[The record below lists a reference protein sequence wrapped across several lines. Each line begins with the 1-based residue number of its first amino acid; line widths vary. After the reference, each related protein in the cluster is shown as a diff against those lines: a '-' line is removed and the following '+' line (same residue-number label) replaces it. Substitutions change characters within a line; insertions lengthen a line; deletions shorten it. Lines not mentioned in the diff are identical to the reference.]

1 MKHILLLLFILVGF
15 SCLAQTPEGIN
26 YQAIARDNSGAE
38 YANTTL
44 SVKFSISSDAVGTTI
59 IFTETHNTVA
69 TNDFGLFNLVL
80 GNVNTVDFTS
90 IDWSN
95 APLYLIVEADFGS
108 GFEQMGNPTPIVAV
122 PYALYAKNVENIDD
136 ADADSTNEIQVL
148 SISNDTIFL
157 SNGGFVQLPAAASGA
172 FVSNGTETVLNNIGD
187 KVGIGTNNPN
197 GALQVNGVISAQ
209 NYGIAAKV
217 KVKNAGGSEGAETS
231 IGAATIIGS
240 YNFDAWDPSFGAYRS
255 SSKIVGTTTA
265 AHGPGDTPSR
275 MRFLTTP
282 QGSTTAFERLTINDD
297 GNVGIGT
304 STPNAML
311 EVWEDII
318 VNQITIGKGSGN
330 ITSNTANGH
339 LALSSNTLGEWNTAL
354 GNEALSNNIDGIWNT
369 AVGDNALKNN
379 ITGEKNTAVGVY
391 ALQASNGN
399 NNTAL
404 GHQALVNNS
413 SGNANIALGNY
424 ALNTNLL
431 GINNTSVGFE
441 AGYSAVGSNNLFLGY
456 QAGRSE
462 TGSNKLY
469 IESSNSTTPLI
480 YGEFDNDILRV
491 NGTLQVGD
499 PTGSGYALPT
509 AHGATNQ
516 VLTTDASGNVTW
528 QSPSGGGIDADG
540 DDWPLGMDAD
550 DSANNVK
557 FPSQIND
564 LDNETKIQLEE
575 SANENII
582 RFDLDSIEKW
592 AMHGSRLEPMNTGH
606 SLFIGQGAGAND
618 DLTNRY
624 NVLIGDSAGYN
635 NVEGAANTAIG
646 SRSLYENILGVFNTA
661 TGYRS
666 LSNNIGNNN
675 TAHGAISLYNN
686 IDGDAN
692 TAQGSYAM
700 ASNEGGSR
708 NTAMGYYSLQS
719 NISGTNNTAIG
730 YEAGLNSIGNYNI
743 YLGYRA
749 GYSETGSNKLYI
761 ESDSSSTPLIYGEF
775 DNDILAINGDL
786 GIGTST
792 PGYQLQLSTNSAA
805 KPGSNVWTI
814 ASDERLKKDVH
825 PYKSGLSDLL
835 KIEPVWF
842 TYNGKAGMPIETNV
856 GIIAQDLQKIAP
868 YMVNTWTYK
877 ETDKDGK
884 KTGTEEEY
892 LGVDNGAMTYMLI
905 NAVKEQQVQIEN
917 MTKMIEQLQSE
928 IEVLKKK

>member
-136 ADADSTNEIQVL
+136 ADADSTNELISSFSIIGTNVEITEAGVQQTVSLLPLLSLIYNLDTSATNEIQVL

-187 KVGIGTNNPN
+187 
-197 GALQVNGVISAQ
+197 
-209 NYGIAAKV
+209 
-217 KVKNAGGSEGAETS
+217 
-231 IGAATIIGS
+231 
-240 YNFDAWDPSFGAYRS
+240 
-255 SSKIVGTTTA
+255 
-265 AHGPGDTPSR
+265 
-275 MRFLTTP
+275 
-282 QGSTTAFERLTINDD
+282 
-297 GNVGIGT
+297 NVGIGT
-304 STPNAML
+304 STPNAKL
-311 EVWEDII
+311 EVSEDII
-318 VNQITIGKGSGN
+318 VNQITIGKGSGS

-339 LALSSNTLGEWNTAL
+339 LALSSNTTGYSNTAL
-354 GNEALSNNIDGIWNT
+354 GNEALSANSTGIWNT
-369 AVGDNALKNN
+369 AVGDYALRNN
-379 ITGEKNTAVGVY
+379 DTGEKNTAVGVY

-424 ALNTNLL
+424 ALNNNLL

-441 AGYSAVGSNNLFLGY
+441 AGYSAAGSNNLFLGY
-456 QAGRSE
+456 QAGYSE

-509 AHGATNQ
+509 IDGLTNGE

-528 QSPSGGGIDADG
+528 QSPSGGGFDADG
-540 DDWPLGMDAD
+540 DNWPDGMDAD
-550 DSANNVK
+550 DLNSNVK

-564 LDNETKIQLEE
+564 LNNDTKIQLEE
-575 SANENII
+575 LANENII
-582 RFDLDSIEKW
+582 RFDLAGTEKW

-624 NVLIGDSAGYN
+624 NVLIGDSAGFN
-635 NVEGAANTAIG
+635 NVNGAANTAIG

-686 IDGDAN
+686 IDGSDN

-700 ASNEGGSR
+700 ASNTSGSK

-730 YEAGLNSIGNYNI
+730 YQAGLSSIGNYNI
-743 YLGYRA
+743 YLGYQA
-749 GYSETGSNKLYI
+749 GLNEIGDNKLYI
-761 ESDSSSTPLIYGEF
+761 ESSSSSTPLIYGEF
-775 DNDILAINGDL
+775 DNDILAINGNL

-792 PGYQLQLSTNSAA
+792 PGYQLELTTNSAA
-805 KPGSNVWTI
+805 KPGTNTWTST
-814 ASDERLKKDVH
+814 SDARLKKDVH